1 VHILLISPVRNPNIK
16 KPKGIMMPQL
26 ALNLLEGI
34 TPPHHQV
41 TLIEEEIESID
52 LDMECDLV
60 GLSFMTS
67 NAPRAYYLADEF
79 RKRGKK
85 VVMGGVHPS
94 ILPDEA
100 LTHADSVVIGEAEG
114 VWEQVLEDFQNG
126 KQQRKYHKPFPSLD
140 KYVHIKHRRGTK
152 KRLFGAVPVMTTRG
166 CPYNCEFCC
175 VHDVFGRKI
184 RHVPIE
190 NVVRDIQDSEGKTF
204 LFLDDNIIGDPKYA
218 KELFR
223 IIKPMNIRWAG
234 QASISFVKETEMM
247 HLAAES
253 GCVGLFFGLESV
265 SKSQLQAMRKS
276 PKDLE
281 HVEDAIKRVKDF
293 GIHFHASM
301 IFGFDNDTKDV
312 FPETL
317 DFLNRNK
324 VSSASLNVLTPYP
337 GTKTYQ
343 DLKAEGRLI
352 TNNWRYYDHN
362 TVVFKPR
369 HMTSLE
375 LYAGRIWAV
384 QEFTKLTA
392 TAKRLFTDFSNSLIH
407 TAINVGTKKSIH
419 NEIKAFPGVASQ
431 LYRSD
436 LETIQD
442 VKGFPLSSTRI
453 IDLFP
458 RKMRNQMSIS

>member
-1 VHILLISPVRNPNIK
+1 MHILLISPVRNPNIK

-436 LETIQD
+436 LDALQD
-442 VKGFPLSSTRI
+442 VKGFPLTSTRI